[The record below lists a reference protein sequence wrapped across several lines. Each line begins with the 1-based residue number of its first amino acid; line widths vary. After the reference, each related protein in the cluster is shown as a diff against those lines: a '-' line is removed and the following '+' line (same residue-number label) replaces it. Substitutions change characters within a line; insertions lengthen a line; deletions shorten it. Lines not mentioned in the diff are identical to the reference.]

1 MIPQFPVPTNSQGTP
16 YVWNRSV
23 KVFENSNMATLE
35 NAINVFLVNLD
46 ATQEFSAVLGYTYAG
61 TGTGNNTR
69 VLLDYGYFS
78 PPA

>member
-16 YVWNRSV
+16 YVWSRRV
-23 KVFENSNMATLE
+23 KVFEANNVAALDSLINAFLATLE
-35 NAINVFLVNLD
+35 S
-46 ATQEFSAVLGYTYAG
+46 TQEFSAVLGYTYAG